1 MLLSQLYKNFGKSS
15 PEEQAEYVAAY
26 RLRRAADLA
35 TTPANKKRKLT
46 AGTVL
51 KKLVLSEEEK
61 LLMKLLGLKQKDILA
76 MRELKT
82 SIDEADLNDTA
93 LLNDST
99 FEEGDE

>member
-1 MLLSQLYKNFGKSS
+1 MQLGQLYKNFGKSS

-35 TTPANKKRKLT
+35 TTPANKERKLT

-51 KKLVLSEEEK
+51 KKLILSEEEK
-61 LLMKLLGLKQKDILA
+61 LLMKLLGLKQKDVLA

>member
-1 MLLSQLYKNFGKSS
+1 MQLGQLYKNFGTSS

-82 SIDEADLNDTA
+82 SIDEADMNDAT

-99 FEEGDE
+99 FGEGDE

>member
-35 TTPANKKRKLT
+35 TTPANKERKLT

-61 LLMKLLGLKQKDILA
+61 LLVKLLGLKQKDILA

>member
-15 PEEQAEYVAAY
+15 PEEQAEHVAAY

-82 SIDEADLNDTA
+82 SIDEADMNDAT

-99 FEEGDE
+99 FGEGDE

>member
-1 MLLSQLYKNFGKSS
+1 MLLSQLYKNFGTSS

-61 LLMKLLGLKQKDILA
+61 LLVKLLGLKQKDILA

-82 SIDEADLNDTA
+82 SIDEADMNDAT

>member
-35 TTPANKKRKLT
+35 TTPANKERKLA

-51 KKLVLSEEEK
+51 KKLILSEEEK
-61 LLMKLLGLKQKDILA
+61 LLMKLLGLKQKDVLA

-82 SIDEADLNDTA
+82 SINEADLNDTA

>member
-1 MLLSQLYKNFGKSS
+1 MLLSQLYKNFGTSS

-35 TTPANKKRKLT
+35 TTPANKERKLT

-82 SIDEADLNDTA
+82 SIDEADMNDAT

>member
-15 PEEQAEYVAAY
+15 PEEQAEFISQY
-26 RLRRAADLA
+26 RLRRATDLE
-35 TTPANKKRKLT
+35 TTPAVRERKPT
-46 AGTVL
+46 TGTVV

-61 LLMKLLGLKQKDILA
+61 LLMKLLGLKQKDVMA
-76 MRELKT
+76 MRELKA
-82 SIDEADLNDTA
+82 SIDEAGVNDTA

>member
-1 MLLSQLYKNFGKSS
+1 MQLGQLYKNFGTSS

-82 SIDEADLNDTA
+82 SIDEADMNDAT

>member
-35 TTPANKKRKLT
+35 TTPANKERKLT

-51 KKLVLSEEEK
+51 KKLILSEEEK
-61 LLMKLLGLKQKDILA
+61 LLMKLLGLKQKDVLA